1 MNFEQKQKE
10 ILQKAILTYGNHAQL
25 NQVMEECAELI
36 KECSKAIR
44 GKKNRPCIIEEVADV
59 YIMLTQLRMMFEID
73 GVELKQL
80 FDYKIRR
87 LGERLDELESEVK
100 NDGKNQAA

>member
-1 MNFEQKQKE
+1 MNYEQKQKE
-10 ILQKAILTYGNHAQL
+10 TLQKAILTFGKPAQL

-44 GKKNRPCIIEEVADV
+44 GKNNRPYIIEEVADV
-59 YIMLTQLRMMFEID
+59 YIMLSQLRMMFEIGD
-73 GVELKQL
+73 AELKEL
-80 FDYKIRR
+80 LDYKIRR

-100 NDGKNQAA
+100 NDAEN